1 MQDEDLERYFYTRE
15 IDGSPQK
22 LARMRITSK
31 GHGLLSTGTHD
42 PVTLRQ
48 INFSE
53 GEICEGPAENLA
65 IYEERGIA
73 VRVPPPTR
81 ESAAGGVERGT
92 RESFS
97 SPACGGGGPTR
108 SVGTE
113 GGPPSPQDRDAIAR
127 LAARSLRDEKT
138 GCLVWQG
145 SRANGGYGQITY
157 QRRHFT
163 THRLSWIAHRGEIPP
178 NRYVCHACDNPGCV
192 AIEHLFLGTPSENY
206 RDMRKKRR
214 VRYNAKL
221 TIEDVAKIR
230 ERLATGE
237 AATAIAKD
245 FTVNAEQILK
255 IKSGLAWRDI
265 EPPSP

>member
-1 MQDEDLERYFYTRE
+1 MQDEDLERFFYTRE
-15 IDGSPQK
+15 IDGRPQR
-22 LARMRITSK
+22 LARMRITKK

-53 GEICEGPAENLA
+53 GEICEGPAENLVL
-65 IYEERGIA
+65 YEARGLA
-73 VRVPPPTR
+73 VRVPPPDPRPQGAGEIKTNSPHLAGAAR
-81 ESAAGGVERGT
+81 DGESTQVDEAAV
-92 RESFS
+92 
-97 SPACGGGGPTR
+97 
-108 SVGTE
+108 
-113 GGPPSPQDRDAIAR
+113 AR

-178 NRYVCHACDNPGCV
+178 NRYVCHACDNPTCI

-206 RDMRKKRR
+206 RDMRTKRR

-221 TIEDVAKIR
+221 TVEDVAKIK

-237 AATAIAKD
+237 AATAIATD

-255 IKSGLAWRDI
+255 IKSGLAWRD
-265 EPPSP
+265 PPPPCGEVAK